1 MTAASPADGRVVA
14 IGGGHG
20 LAATARACRPWA
32 DLTVIVSVADD
43 GGSSGRLRQAHPGL
57 PAPGDLRRCLTA
69 LADPS
74 RASLAASLERRLDS
88 GDDIGHPPGNLVLAA
103 LVAETGDL
111 ESAAAVLA
119 SALGVAASVL
129 PAAEVAVDLVG
140 RTATGDVIG
149 QVAVEAAGGIE
160 AIKLEPPDPPVPKQA
175 LTALAAAD
183 LVVLGPGSFFGSVV
197 APLGAPRLQ
206 AAVEAS
212 PGRRV
217 LVHNLFSAA
226 PVAQRL
232 ATLADHGVGVDV
244 VVVQVGT
251 PVAGLPGT
259 VEVVEADVA
268 RPNGL
273 AHDPARLGPVLRDL
287 VPRSGVL

>member
-1 MTAASPADGRVVA
+1 VTAIEGAARRVVA

-32 DLTVIVSVADD
+32 DLTVVVSVADD
-43 GGSSGRLRQAHPGL
+43 GGSSGRLRRTHPGL
-57 PAPGDLRRCLTA
+57 PAPGDLRRCLTT
-69 LADPS
+69 LADP
-74 RASLAASLERRLDS
+74 ASATLAASLEHRFED
-88 GDDIGHPPGNLVLAA
+88 GDLAGHPPGNLLLAA

-119 SALGVAASVL
+119 GALGVTATVL
-129 PAAEVAVDLVG
+129 PATEVAVDLVG
-140 RTATGDVIG
+140 RTSGGEVFG
-149 QVAVEAAGGIE
+149 QVAVETTSGVVAVR
-160 AIKLEPPDPPVPKQA
+160 LEPADPPVPKQA
-175 LTALAAAD
+175 LAAVAAAD
-183 LVVLGPGSFFGSVV
+183 LVVVGPGSFFGSVV

-206 AAVEAS
+206 GAIAAS
-212 PGRRV
+212 PARRV

-226 PVAQRL
+226 PVGARV
-232 ATLADHGVGVDV
+232 ATLADHGVEVDV

-251 PVAGLPGT
+251 PHGGVAPG

-273 AHDPARLGPVLRDL
+273 AHDAALLGPVLRSL
-287 VPRSGVL
+287 ALG